1 MFWLGLLVGW
11 SFATSLSLL
20 VIAFFTGAS
29 ERMTREQWD
38 LSSRSPPSPTGP
50 KGVG

>member
-29 ERMTREQWD
+29 ERMTKEEWNAQRHPD
-38 LSSRSPPSPTGP
+38 ISRM
-50 KGVG
+50 V